1 MSLLGT
7 ISNSHNEPLERYSGI
22 PIQNS
27 PFKNDKYWQVEIFTQ
42 VTVTFSKMHCKLG
55 VYIKKKK
62 NWGPMGASPGNLT
75 CPRRFYYYQ

>member
-55 VYIKKKK
+55 VYIFKK
-62 NWGPMGASPGNLT
+62 NWGPIGASPGNLT
-75 CPRRFYYYQ
+75 CPRRFYYYP